1 MPSPYD
7 NFLEALTHTNN
18 GSTYAKLLNTMN
30 YEFIS
35 TENILNAKTSKK
47 ANSKNNVLKMLRLK
61 NSRKIVI
68 DKIKI
73 NSLRNEFKLLTEI
86 V

>member
-18 GSTYAKLLNTMN
+18 GSTYSKLLNTMN

-35 TENILNAKTSKK
+35 TENIPNAKTSKK
-47 ANSKNNVLKMLRLK
+47 ANSENNVLKILRLK

-73 NSLRNEFKLLTEI
+73 NSLRNDFKLLTEI